1 VTGKRRAGKPV
12 KPGKSAKPVAPPPAP
27 SSASTTVI
35 TPRKSRRELREDRQ
49 RQRRRRFGAGG
60 IAAVVVVALV
70 ALAVGGFFAH
80 RATSGHSSAKDR
92 QTSVL
97 VTMQGDD
104 GNAIASMLAAHDTK
118 AKQGVELLIPS
129 RLIADVCGF
138 GTQPFGQIIGL
149 PSGSRLASR
158 TLSQVLGGV
167 HVDGTWTFSKQQ
179 LARLI
184 DVVGGVT
191 VDVDTDVLQQQ
202 GGSTVVVVPAGKG
215 QHLDGARATAF
226 ASYQGTGE
234 DATAVLTRTQSV
246 FQAAIDALPVKPADA
261 AKMLANAGV
270 QSTLLPNTLATL
282 LTSLARDDKGNSLL
296 PVVLPSKPI
305 DTGGGATSYRVDPTE
320 LTKLVHAQLSQSL
333 PTGAK
338 QRQPTVLIENG
349 VGTSGLVGSACD
361 RLLPNGYGFAGSGNA
376 PNFNYATSQV
386 IVFSD
391 SVAAARVGNDIARL
405 LKLPEGDVVA
415 SSQGQNVADVVVI
428 LGRDYHP

>member
-1 VTGKRRAGKPV
+1 MTGKRRAGKP
-12 KPGKSAKPVAPPPAP
+12 GKAPKPVAPPTPVP
-27 SSASTTVI
+27 SATTAVI
-35 TPRKSRRELREDRQ
+35 APRKSRRELRADRR
-49 RQRRRRFGAGG
+49 RQRRRRMGAAG
-60 IAAVVVVALV
+60 IVAIV
-70 ALAVGGFFAH
+70 LAVAIVAAAIGFGVH
-80 RATSGHSSAKDR
+80 QATSGSSSAADT

-104 GNAIASMLAAHDTK
+104 GNAVASMLAAHDVK

-129 RLIADVCGF
+129 RLITDVCGF
-138 GTQPFGQIIGL
+138 GTQQFGQIVGL
-149 PSGSRLASR
+149 PNGARLASR

-167 HVDGTWTFSKQQ
+167 GIDGTWTFSKQQ
-179 LARLI
+179 LARLV

-191 VDVDTDVLQQQ
+191 IDVDADVLQQQ
-202 GGSTVVVVPAGKG
+202 GGSTLVVVPAGKG
-215 QHLDGARATAF
+215 QHLNGARATAF
-226 ASYQGTGE
+226 AAYQGSGE
-234 DATAVLTRTQSV
+234 DATAVLTRTQTV
-246 FQAAIDALPVKPADA
+246 FQAVVDALPTKPADA
-261 AKMLANAGV
+261 AKVLASAGV
-270 QSTLLPNTLATL
+270 QASVSRETLATL
-282 LTSLARDDKGNSLL
+282 LTSLARDAKGSSPSLL

-305 DTGGGATSYRVDPTE
+305 DTGGGATSYRVDPIE
-320 LTKLVHAQLSQSL
+320 LSKLVHAQLAQSL
-333 PTGAK
+333 PPGP
-338 QRQPTVLIENG
+338 QRKQPTVLIENG

-376 PNFNYATSQV
+376 PNFNYATSQI